1 MKIHRTVPPAA
12 APLSP
17 ADLLHAVAGILS
29 PQKYLSSLEKE
40 LEEYFGVRR
49 AYLVSSGKTALY
61 LILEALK
68 ALSPRRGS

>member
-17 ADLLHAVAGILS
+17 ADLFHAVAGMLS

-40 LEEYFGVRR
+40 LTEYFGVRR

-61 LILEALK
+61 LILK
-68 ALSPRRGS
+68 R